1 MSKSDKPRPAKVG
14 RYEVV
19 DHLGAGGMGTVYL
32 ATDPLLRRTVAI
44 KVLPVHDEELRERF
58 AREARS
64 AASLRHNNIV
74 TIYDVG
80 EDDGKPFLA
89 MEFIDGESMAEL
101 VRRRAAIDL
110 DKRIRLMIDLCSG
123 LGYAHR
129 SGIIHRDIKPGNLMI
144 TSEGPLKILD
154 FGLAR
159 ITTDGTSTGLTTAGS
174 LLGTPHY
181 MSPEQIEG
189 KAVDPRSDIFSVG
202 LVLYELLTYQR
213 AYTGESA
220 HVVLHHIIHKT
231 PRPMREMVPDID
243 PELVRI
249 VDKATEKAPERR
261 YQDLGALASDLE
273 KVRER
278 AAKWSDAATQIVER
292 DRGAPSTPL
301 STPARDTRGRT
312 NLDLLAQRRAAQ
324 VESHLK
330 AANEHM
336 AAGRYED
343 AVAECENAM
352 LLDPQEPRALS
363 LLGQAHSALDERQV
377 RELLDQAKLRLAA
390 GELTE
395 AQALV
400 EQTLMLRADNAEA
413 KELKKQVKEQRAERE
428 RAAERA
434 RAAKSALDRAIRS
447 LESGAF
453 EAASRSASEVL
464 AYEPTNEGALEV
476 RRRAAEGIE
485 ARRRQQALDQRAAEV
500 VEQARLRAAGG
511 DPRGALTL
519 LEGFDPPHPEVT
531 AAIGRARTEVAAL
544 EKREREA
551 AERERQRALEEQ
563 RRREAEE
570 KARREAEEK
579 ARREAELKA
588 RREAEEK
595 ARREAEEK
603 TRREAEEKARR
614 EAEEKARREAEEKA
628 RREAEEKARRDAEEK
643 ARREAELKARRE
655 AEEKA
660 RRDAEEKARRDAEE
674 KARRAAEEKARRD
687 AELKARRDAEEKAR
701 RDAEERARREA
712 EEKARREAEEKTRRQ
727 AEEKARRDA
736 EEKAREEKA
745 RRKAQ
750 EEEERLAAL
759 ARSEETV
766 LIERPREPA
775 SAPPPPAAPPPT
787 PPPVV
792 VQTPAP
798 MPAIPAAEPL
808 PEPAPAAPV
817 ARPPMAAAKFPPAV
831 LGGVAAALLLLIVA
845 GWYVTRDGVQSP
857 AAEIPPATTA
867 PQTPAKPPDSTAAN
881 PPVTPEPAPATP
893 ATTPGAPTVPEAE
906 INRIHTAF
914 TTAMRRNNL
923 EQATRVM
930 LEAPAA
936 ARSDRTIAAD
946 ADRIV
951 AAARQRAGTAQAQAQ
966 KTPAAFASADFR
978 GAEAR
983 RLAAADLERRGQLP
997 EAARE
1002 YLTAATGYARA
1013 LTAKPPAVAEKADPT
1028 PTPPATTGTT
1038 ATPPVN
1044 PPAPV
1049 TNPVPDPPTPI
1060 PTPAPP
1066 PPPSREPAD
1075 TTAAD
1080 AAAIR
1085 ETLAQFVA
1093 GYENRDA
1100 AAIRRVYPSAPA
1112 NLSFNNVRSY
1122 SLTLDAPQISIS
1134 GDRATVRTV
1143 RRLRVQMAAGA
1154 PQQQALPTEFTM
1166 RRAGRS
1172 WVVDSIK

>member
-101 VRRRAAIDL
+101 IRRRAAVDTG
-110 DKRIRLMIDLCSG
+110 KRVRLMLDLCSG

-129 SGIIHRDIKPGNLMI
+129 NGIIHRDIKPGNLMI

-174 LLGTPHY
+174 ILGTPHY

-189 KAVDPRSDIFSVG
+189 KPVDPRSDIFSVG

-220 HVVLHHIIHKT
+220 HVVLHHIIHKA
-231 PRPMREMVPDID
+231 PRPMKELVPDID

-261 YQDLGALASDLE
+261 YQDLGALAGDLE
-273 KVRER
+273 KIRER
-278 AAKWSDAATQIVER
+278 SVRVSEAATQIVER
-292 DRGAPSTPL
+292 ERPARPAPATPL

-312 NLDLLAQRRAAQ
+312 NLDLLAQRRLAQ

-330 AANEHM
+330 AANEHI
-336 AAGRYED
+336 AAGRYEE

-352 LLDPQEPRALS
+352 LLDAQEPRALA
-363 LLGQAHSALDERQV
+363 LLAQAHGALDERQV
-377 RELLDQAKLRLAA
+377 RQLLDQARKHLAA
-390 GELTE
+390 GDLTE

-400 EQTLMLRADNAEA
+400 EQTLALRADNAEA
-413 KELKKQVKEQRAERE
+413 KELKKQVKDQRSERE

-434 RAAKSALDRAIRS
+434 RSARSALERATRS

-464 AYEPTNEGALEV
+464 AYDPNNDGALDV

-485 ARRRQQALDQRAAEV
+485 ERRRQQALDQRASET

-511 DPRGALTL
+511 DPRGALAL
-519 LEGFDPPHPEVT
+519 LESFDPPHPDVT
-531 AAIGRARTEVAAL
+531 AAIGRARAEIGAL
-544 EKREREA
+544 EQRERET
-551 AERERQRALEEQ
+551 AERDRQRTIEEQ
-563 RRREAEE
+563 RRH
-570 KARREAEEK
+570 
-579 ARREAELKA
+579 
-588 RREAEEK
+588 
-595 ARREAEEK
+595 
-603 TRREAEEKARR
+603 EAEEKARR

-628 RREAEEKARRDAEEK
+628 RREALERVRREADEKARRDAEQKAKREAEEKARREAEEKARREAEEKARRAAEEKARRDAEEK
-643 ARREAELKARRE
+643 ARREAEQKARRE

-674 KARRAAEEKARRD
+674 KARRKAKEDDEKRAA
-687 AELKARRDAEEKAR
+687 
-701 RDAEERARREA
+701 RARS
-712 EEKARREAEEKTRRQ
+712 
-727 AEEKARRDA
+727 D
-736 EEKAREEKA
+736 
-745 RRKAQ
+745 
-750 EEEERLAAL
+750 
-759 ARSEETV
+759 ETIV
-766 LIERPREPA
+766 LERPREPVA
-775 SAPPPPAAPPPT
+775 AAPPPPPPPSPAPLAAIPEPIPAPAYE
-787 PPPVV
+787 PPPA
-792 VQTPAP
+792 PAP
-798 MPAIPAAEPL
+798 AGTVARQ
-808 PEPAPAAPV
+808 PAPAA
-817 ARPPMAAAKFPPAV
+817 KLSPAV
-831 LGGVAAALLLLIVA
+831 LGGIAAALLLVIGG
-845 GWYVTRDGVQSP
+845 GWYLTRGGDETP
-857 AAEIPPATTA
+857 
-867 PQTPAKPPDSTAAN
+867 PQTESTTSTGAPGTTAKPPDSTAAAN
-881 PPVTPEPAPATP
+881 PPPAPTPTPAPPPAATP
-893 ATTPGAPTVPEAE
+893 TVPAVPEAE

-914 TTAMRRNNL
+914 TTAMGRNNF
-923 EQATRVM
+923 EQAARVI
-930 LEAPAA
+930 LDAPAA
-936 ARSDRTIAAD
+936 ARSDATIAAD

-951 AAARQRAGTAQAQAQ
+951 TATRQRASTAQAQAQ
-966 KTPAAFASADFR
+966 KLPAALASADYR
-978 GAEAR
+978 AAETK
-983 RLAAADLERRGQLP
+983 RLEAADLERKGQLP

-1002 YLTAATGYARA
+1002 YLTAASGYARA
-1013 LTAKPPAVAEKADPT
+1013 LTAKPAAVTSTQPT
-1028 PTPPATTGTT
+1028 N
-1038 ATPPVN
+1038 PPVVPAPTTTTTTTPAN
-1044 PPAPV
+1044 PPPPV
-1049 TNPVPDPPTPI
+1049 TSPVVEEPKPA
-1060 PTPAPP
+1060 PAPP
-1066 PPPSREPAD
+1066 PAPPPVKAPVD
-1075 TTAAD
+1075 TTATD
-1080 AAAIR
+1080 TAAIK

-1093 GYENRDA
+1093 GYEKLDV

-1112 NLSFNNVRSY
+1112 TLTFNNVRSY

-1143 RRLRVQMAAGA
+1143 RRLRVQMRAGA
-1154 PQQQALPTEFTM
+1154 PQQQSLPTEFSL
-1166 RRAGRS
+1166 RRAGGG